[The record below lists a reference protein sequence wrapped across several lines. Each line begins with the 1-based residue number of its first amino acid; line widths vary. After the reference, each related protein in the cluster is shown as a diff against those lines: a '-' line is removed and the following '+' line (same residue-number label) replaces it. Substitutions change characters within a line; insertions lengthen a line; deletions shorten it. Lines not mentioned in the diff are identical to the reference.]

1 MANRIAVLGG
11 LISSLSFF
19 FLPLIEL
26 KPNRI
31 APGLPFHLLQL
42 EGDQR
47 YLVLFALAL
56 LPLFIAFRPAGSTR
70 GWLLVTL
77 GNVVLFLTLFL
88 PALAG
93 QQLVAGAAELLGE
106 GVILS
111 NPRLLPS
118 AALALGLVGAYVV
131 MFAGLRDLR
140 LAGVARSA
148 RSVAAWAGV
157 ALIIVF
163 LLAGQFDIYSVVV
176 EFQSRGE
183 QLGQKLLEHTLLV
196 LVSLAIGLV
205 LGIALGLWAAR
216 DEHAAP
222 VILYTVGIIQTIPSL
237 ALFGLLLAPLARLGD
252 TRALTV
258 GIVFA
263 LALLAAVLLL
273 VAQRQFA
280 GSLPGRARQ
289 LLQLVSALV
298 AAVPLA
304 LLVVVLSSYLFR
316 TSLIF
321 LTSAAGG
328 FAQLRSTV
336 LLLLVVTVGL
346 WLVTRTAK
354 AGLWRTIA
362 RYASWL
368 GLASLVVALGIAL
381 VRSSGQLLGTA
392 TPAGLTLRDLGVS
405 GIGVAPGVIALTLYS
420 LLPLVRNTYAGLR
433 NVDSSII
440 DAGRGMGMTARQRFL
455 QIELPLALPVI
466 MAGVRNAAVALVGI
480 AAVASIIGAGGLGDF
495 IFSGINNTSIDQ
507 ILLGT
512 VPAVLL
518 AVLLDTGLQGV
529 ERLLASPGMRQA
541 QE

>member
-1 MANRIAVLGG
+1 MANRIAVLGA
-11 LISSLSFF
+11 LISSLGFF

-42 EGDQR
+42 EGDLR
-47 YLVLFALAL
+47 YLVLFALAV
-56 LPLFIAFRPAGSTR
+56 LPLFAALRPAGSTR

-77 GNVVLFLTLFL
+77 GNAVLFLTLFL

-93 QQLVAGAAELLGE
+93 EQLLAGAAEVLGE

-118 AALALGLVGAYVV
+118 AALALGLAGAYVV
-131 MFAGLRDLR
+131 LFAGLRDLK
-140 LAGVARSA
+140 LAGVSRSA
-148 RSVAAWAGV
+148 RSVAAWSGV
-157 ALIIVF
+157 ALVIVF

-183 QLGQKLLEHTLLV
+183 QLGRKLLEHTLLV
-196 LVSLAIGLV
+196 LVSLTIGLV
-205 LGIALGLWAAR
+205 VGIALGLWAAR
-216 DEHAAP
+216 DAHAAP
-222 VILYTVGIIQTIPSL
+222 VILYTTGIIQTIPSL

-252 TRALTV
+252 TRALTT
-258 GIVFA
+258 GTAFIVT
-263 LALLAAVLLL
+263 LLAAALLL
-273 VAQRQFA
+273 AGQQRLA
-280 GSLPGRARQ
+280 GGLAGRARQ
-289 LLQLVSALV
+289 VLQLLSALV

-316 TSLIF
+316 VSFIF
-321 LTSAAGG
+321 FTAAGFG
-328 FAQLRSTV
+328 QLRSAL
-336 LLLLVVTVGL
+336 LLLLVVTFGL
-346 WLVTRTAK
+346 RLLSRTTGTARWRQVTRY
-354 AGLWRTIA
+354 G
-362 RYASWL
+362 SWL
-368 GLASLVVALGIAL
+368 GLFALLLVLGSALLG
-381 VRSSGQLLGTA
+381 SSRQLLGSTSL
-392 TPAGLTLRDLGVS
+392 AGLTLRDLGVS

-433 NVDSSII
+433 NVDASVI

-518 AVLLDTGLQGV
+518 AVLLDSGLQGL

-541 QE
+541 RE